1 MEDFEEKKYKTAVLL
16 GAGTESK
23 EELLRS
29 LTELE
34 RLADTAG
41 IQTLEVCYQSFKEQ
55 TKATYIGSGKVE
67 EVAEVVKRVKPDVVI
82 VDEMIKAFQLRNL
95 AEAFGVDVIDRYML
109 VLDIFS
115 QRAKTAEGKLQVE
128 IAQLKYNMS
137 RISLVKEDAQ
147 RFKGGNGAR
156 GPGEKATEIAKRA
169 FRAKLQGLQEKV
181 DSLKQQRE
189 LSRSKRKHNNEKL
202 VAIVGYTNAGKSTL
216 LNTLAKDNIYA
227 DDKLF
232 ATLDTTTRKIYLDY
246 KHSFLITDTVGFI
259 SKLPHDLIEAFQ
271 ATLEEANSANC
282 ILNVVDCSDKNALH
296 HIEVTQNTLKQVG
309 AENIPV
315 IYVLNKADLCEDF
328 SAFEGLDYVKIS
340 AKTGENI
347 ELLKQKIASILFPDF
362 EYVIYK

>member
-1 MEDFEEKKYKTAVLL
+1 MEDIEKKEYKTAVLL
-16 GAGTESK
+16 GAGTENK
-23 EELLRS
+23 ENLLVS

-41 IQTLEVCYQSFKEQ
+41 IQTVGITYQSFKEQ

-67 EVAEVVKRVKPDVVI
+67 EVAELVKNLKPDVVI
-82 VDEMIKAFQLRNL
+82 VDEMIKSFQLRNL
-95 AEAFGVDVIDRYML
+95 SEAFGVDVVDRYML

-137 RISLVKEDAQ
+137 RISLIKEDAQ
-147 RFKGGNGAR
+147 RFKGGAGSR
-156 GPGEKATEIAKRA
+156 GPGEKQTEIAKRA
-169 FRAKLQGLQEKV
+169 YRDKLKNLQEKV
-181 DSLKQQRE
+181 DILKKQRE
-189 LSRSKRKHNNEKL
+189 LSRNKRKHNNEKL

-216 LNTLAKDNIYA
+216 LNALAKDNIYA

-232 ATLDTTTRKIYLDY
+232 ATLDTTTRKIFLDY

-271 ATLEEANSANC
+271 ATLEEAKDADC
-282 ILNVVDCSDKNALH
+282 ILNVIDCSDKNCLN
-296 HIEVTQNTLKQVG
+296 HIKVTTETLEKVG
-309 AENIPV
+309 AGNIPV

-328 SAFEGLDYVKIS
+328 SKFEDLEYVKTS
-340 AKTGENI
+340 AKNGENL
-347 ELLKQKIASILFPDF
+347 ELLKQKIAQIIFPDF
-362 EYVIYK
+362 AYN

>member
-1 MEDFEEKKYKTAVLL
+1 MENFEKKKYKTAVLL

-23 EELLRS
+23 ETILTS

-41 IQTLEVCYQSFKEQ
+41 IKTLEMCYQSFKEQ

-67 EVAEVVKRVKPDVVI
+67 EIAEVVKRVKPDVVI

-128 IAQLKYNMS
+128 IAQLKYNIS
-137 RISLVKEDAQ
+137 RISIIKEDAQ
-147 RFKGGNGAR
+147 RFRGGQGSR

-169 FRAKLQGLQEKV
+169 FKAKLQGLQDRV
-181 DSLKQQRE
+181 DELKKQRA
-189 LSRSKRKHNNEKL
+189 LSRNKRKNNNEKM
-202 VAIVGYTNAGKSTL
+202 VAIVGYTNSGKSTL
-216 LNTLAKDNIYA
+216 LNAFAKDNIYA

-246 KHSFLITDTVGFI
+246 KHSFLLTDTVGFI

-271 ATLEEANSANC
+271 ATLEEACGADC
-282 ILNVVDCSDKNALH
+282 ILNVVDSSDKNALK
-296 HIEVTQNTLKQVG
+296 HIEVTKNTLELVG
-309 AENIPV
+309 AGSIPV
-315 IYVLNKADLCEDF
+315 IYVLNKSDSCEDF
-328 SAFEGLDYVKIS
+328 SRFEGLPYVKVS
-340 AKTGENI
+340 AKNGENL
-347 ELLKQKIASILFPDF
+347 ELLKQKIANILFPNF
-362 EYVIYK
+362 EYLV